1 MKSPSPESM
10 KMLET
15 LRLAVNK
22 ALDKKKRLGQYAV
35 VWKDGKPVVLYK
47 ETGTQDSGRQPG
59 N

>member
-1 MKSPSPESM
+1 M

-35 VWKDGKPVVLYK
+35 VWKDGKPVVLNK
-47 ETGTQDSGRQPG
+47 EPGTQDSGCQHE